1 MLEKPQSHVDL
12 RAGRTNPPGD
22 AGLRDETT
30 IPGQYGSAY
39 PVHQR
44 MAQACTPALSVGVID
59 NFEVAW
65 ARGFGA
71 LAVGAE
77 PAAANTPF

>member
-1 MLEKPQSHVDL
+1 MSTSDLEERIGRVMSDL
-12 RAGRTNPPGD
+12 RE
-22 AGLRDETT
+22 ETT
-30 IPGQYGSAY
+30 IPDQYGSPS
-39 PVHQR
+39 PVSQR
-44 MAQACTPALSVGVID
+44 MAQTCTPALSVGVID